1 MKLKIIVL
9 LSLIASITY
18 GQNSPKVLK
27 MSLDQVIQKARGESP
42 EVILS
47 KARLDNSKWQLKLF
61 NTRLKPQLNLNAK
74 LPTLTRNII
83 QDNITQEFVSVSS
96 MVTGVDLEYSQEIAK
111 TGGRV
116 FASTGLSRNDD
127 FGNVF
132 GDPVSYLSNPIT
144 VGFNQPLFT
153 FNDWKWQQKIE
164 PLRYEEAESRFTE
177 EQETAASR
185 AANLFFDVYI
195 NQIRLKTALVNKA
208 NADTLLRLTRGRYS
222 VGKIAENEL
231 LQMELSNKRS
241 ESTIASSRLDLQTST
256 EQLRNFLGIKEAV
269 TFELEPPADIPEI
282 IIDTEKALSEAVKN
296 RWETISYERRLLESE
311 QDLVKAKKEQGI
323 NGNVFASFGFSQ
335 TGPTLPEAYANP
347 TNAQQVVLGIQ
358 IPILDGGRAQTAIK
372 MAESNLKVA
381 KLQVEQDR
389 INFEQNI
396 ILKVNQFALL
406 RDQAILAREGNEIAL
421 KRYDITQK
429 RFTIGKID
437 VTDLN
442 LAETEL
448 DNSLTSY
455 MQALKA
461 FWAGYYELRRLTLYD
476 F

>member
-1 MKLKIIVL
+1 MNVRIIIL
-9 LSLIASITY
+9 LSLFASLSY
-18 GQNSPKVLK
+18 GQNSPKLLK
-27 MSLDQVIQKARGESP
+27 MSLDEVIQKARGESP

-47 KARLDNSKWQLKLF
+47 KARLANSKWQLKLF

-74 LPTLTRNII
+74 LPTLTRNIV
-83 QDNITQEFVSVSS
+83 QDITTQEFVSVSS
-96 MVTGVDLEYSQEIAK
+96 MITGFDVEYSQEIAK

-116 FASTGLSRNDD
+116 FASTGISRND
-127 FGNVF
+127 NF
-132 GDPVSYLSNPIT
+132 GDQNPVVYLSNPIT
-144 VGFNQPLFT
+144 VGFNQPLFSY
-153 FNDWKWQQKIE
+153 NAWRWQQKIE
-164 PLRYEEAESRFTE
+164 PLRYEEAESRYTE
-177 EQETAASR
+177 EQETAASK

-195 NQIRLKTALVNKA
+195 NQIQLKTAVFNKA
-208 NADTLLRLTRGRYS
+208 NADTLLRLTRGRFS

-241 ESTIASSRLDLQTST
+241 ESTIASQRLNLQTST

-269 TFELEPPADIPEI
+269 AFELAPPEDIPEI
-282 IIDTEKALSEAVKN
+282 IIDVETALSEAVKN
-296 RWETISYERRLLESE
+296 RWETVSYERRLLESE
-311 QDLVKAKKEQGI
+311 QDLVKARREQGI
-323 NGNVFASFGFSQ
+323 NGNVFASFGLSQ
-335 TGPTLPEAYANP
+335 TGATLPEAYSSP
-347 TNAQQVVLGIQ
+347 SNAQQVVLGLQ
-358 IPILDGGRAQTAIK
+358 IPILDGGRAKTAIK
-372 MAESNLKVA
+372 MAESNLEVA

-429 RFTIGKID
+429 RFTIGKIG

-442 LAETEL
+442 LAQTEL

-455 MQALKA
+455 MQALRS